1 MAQNTMTLEEQA
13 AYRPQI
19 ATNLLNIL
27 TGGLY
32 GGVTGQNV
40 RQTEAQRAREM
51 LQAEELQKSREQRA
65 LDRDLERRMFEIGA
79 TTGAEIPREGNLYD
93 RMNAFYRNLARS
105 AVEAEAGARAG
116 YGFAEVP
123 TAEQQGSMA
132 YNQAAA
138 KAQMERYQKMSDAKL
153 KEEINR
159 PQAIAE
165 ANALKIQ
172 FDPNEPTAA
181 IEARIADAK
190 QIRGQEYAYKE
201 KADINRAEIA
211 QAKADNEFPF
221 LASFDVDKATAG
233 QLNAMAD
240 KLDRERKRS
249 ALTADQ
255 KRVESITQYEQ
266 RIEDARAAGDL
277 EKVQELVY
285 RSPYIKE
292 IRNNPYW
299 QDKAQTKVEIPKK
312 KEEELAELPTQ
323 MNDAVSFVRNV
334 GKLAKGRNINEVSKM
349 SFNTLT
355 STLDN
360 YGAAYFGND
369 EARNALQAIKQE
381 FEGIVSKGR
390 KTLFG
395 ASLTDRELASA
406 QTLFGDYARADFL
419 PRAIQFID
427 KVFAMKPSERYPG
440 YLGMG
445 RHDRAVEPLMNEY
458 STIRSTLNWVPFES
472 MVSRNQPVQIT
483 SPAPQPTKPAG
494 SSRGG
499 LTPEQ
504 RAAAER
510 RINELLQKQ

>member
-1 MAQNTMTLEEQA
+1 MAEFLDVEEQA
-13 AYRPQI
+13 KYRPSVGANI
-19 ATNLLNIL
+19 LNLL
-27 TGGLY
+27 TGGIY
-32 GGVTGQNV
+32 GGVTGKTQKS
-40 RQTEAQRAREM
+40 QEAQRAREL
-51 LQAEELQKSREQRA
+51 LQLEQMQQSREERS
-65 LDRDLERRMFEIGA
+65 LDRDLQRRMIEQALTAGVD
-79 TTGAEIPREGNLYD
+79 IPQEGNLYD
-93 RMNAFYRNLARS
+93 RMAALRKNLTRA

-116 YGFAEVP
+116 YGFADVP

-190 QIRGQEYAYKE
+190 QTRGQEYAYKE

-221 LASFDVDKATAG
+221 LASFDVEKATAG

-355 STLDN
+355 STLDQF
-360 YGAAYFGND
+360 GAAYFGND
-369 EARNALQAIKQE
+369 EARNALQSIKQE

-406 QTLFGDYARADFL
+406 QTLFGNYASADFL

-472 MVSRNQPVQIT
+472 MVSRNQPVTIT
-483 SPAPQPTKPAG
+483 GPSAQTPAAG
-494 SSRGG
+494 ATNRV
-499 LTPEQ
+499 
-504 RAAAER
+504 
-510 RINELLQKQ
+510 RINSAGTAY

>member
-1 MAQNTMTLEEQA
+1 MAEFLDVEEQA
-13 AYRPQI
+13 KYRPSVGANI
-19 ATNLLNIL
+19 LNLL
-27 TGGLY
+27 TGGIY
-32 GGVTGQNV
+32 GGVTGKTQKS
-40 RQTEAQRAREM
+40 QEAQRAREL
-51 LQAEELQKSREQRA
+51 LQLEQMQQSREERS
-65 LDRDLERRMFEIGA
+65 LDRDLQRRMIEQALTAGVD
-79 TTGAEIPREGNLYD
+79 IPQEGNLYD
-93 RMNAFYRNLARS
+93 RMAALRKNLTRA

-116 YGFAEVP
+116 YGFADVP

-138 KAQMERYQKMSDAKL
+138 KAQMERYQRMSDAKL

-190 QIRGQEYAYKE
+190 QTRGQEYAYKE

-221 LASFDVDKATAG
+221 LASFDVEKATAG

-240 KLDRERKRS
+240 KLDRERKKS
-249 ALTADQ
+249 ALTAGQ
-255 KRVESITQYEQ
+255 KREEGVLGYQKSIRSAITS
-266 RIEDARAAGDL
+266 GDIN
-277 EKVQELVY
+277 EAKRLVY
-285 RSPYIKE
+285 ESPYKE
-292 IRNNPYW
+292 IRDSDYW
-299 QDKAQTKVEIPKK
+299 QSEAGTQVSIPKK

-355 STLDN
+355 STLDQF
-360 YGAAYFGND
+360 GAAYFGND
-369 EARNALQAIKQE
+369 EARNALQSIKQE

-406 QTLFGDYARADFL
+406 KTLFGDYSSADFL

-472 MVSRNQPVQIT
+472 MVSRNQPVT
-483 SPAPQPTKPAG
+483 VTGPSAKTPAAG
-494 SSRGG
+494 VTNRV
-499 LTPEQ
+499 
-504 RAAAER
+504 
-510 RINELLQKQ
+510 RINSAGTAY

>member
-1 MAQNTMTLEEQA
+1 MAEFLDVEEQA
-13 AYRPQI
+13 KYRPSVGANI
-19 ATNLLNIL
+19 LNLL
-27 TGGLY
+27 TGGIY
-32 GGVTGQNV
+32 GGVTGKTQKS
-40 RQTEAQRAREM
+40 QEAQRAREL
-51 LQAEELQKSREQRA
+51 LQLEQMQQSREERS
-65 LDRDLERRMFEIGA
+65 LDRDLQRRMIEQALTAGVD
-79 TTGAEIPREGNLYD
+79 IPQEGNLYD
-93 RMNAFYRNLARS
+93 RMAALRKNLTRA
-105 AVEAEAGARAG
+105 AVEAESGARAG
-116 YGFAEVP
+116 YGFADVP

-138 KAQMERYQKMSDAKL
+138 KAQMERYQRMSDAKL

-190 QIRGQEYAYKE
+190 QTRGQEYAYKE

-221 LASFDVDKATAG
+221 LASFDVEKATAG

-240 KLDRERKRS
+240 KLDRERKKS
-249 ALTADQ
+249 ALTAGQ
-255 KRVESITQYEQ
+255 KREEGVLGYQKSIRSAITS
-266 RIEDARAAGDL
+266 GDIN
-277 EKVQELVY
+277 EAKRLVY
-285 RSPYIKE
+285 ESPYKE
-292 IRNNPYW
+292 IRDSDYW
-299 QDKAQTKVEIPKK
+299 QSEAGTQVSIPKK

-355 STLDN
+355 STLDQF
-360 YGAAYFGND
+360 GAAYFGND
-369 EARNALQAIKQE
+369 EARNALQSIKQE

-406 QTLFGDYARADFL
+406 KTLFGDYSSADFL

-472 MVSRNQPVQIT
+472 MVSRNQPVTVTGPSAQT
-483 SPAPQPTKPAG
+483 PAAG
-494 SSRGG
+494 VTNRV
-499 LTPEQ
+499 
-504 RAAAER
+504 
-510 RINELLQKQ
+510 RINSAGTAY

>member
-1 MAQNTMTLEEQA
+1 MAEFLDVEEQA
-13 AYRPQI
+13 KYRPSVGANI
-19 ATNLLNIL
+19 LNLL
-27 TGGLY
+27 TGGIY
-32 GGVTGQNV
+32 GGVTGKTQKS
-40 RQTEAQRAREM
+40 QEAQRAREL
-51 LQAEELQKSREQRA
+51 LQLEQMQQSREERS
-65 LDRDLERRMFEIGA
+65 LDRDLQRRMIEQALTAGVD
-79 TTGAEIPREGNLYD
+79 IPQEGNLYD
-93 RMNAFYRNLARS
+93 RMAALRKNLTRA

-123 TAEQQGSMA
+123 TADQQGSMA

-190 QIRGQEYAYKE
+190 QTRGQEYAYKE

-221 LASFDVDKATAG
+221 LASFDVEKATSG

-240 KLDRERKRS
+240 KLDRERKKS
-249 ALTADQ
+249 ALTAGQ
-255 KRVESITQYEQ
+255 KREEGVLGYQKSIRSAITS
-266 RIEDARAAGDL
+266 GDIN
-277 EKVQELVY
+277 EAKRLVY
-285 RSPYIKE
+285 ESPYKE
-292 IRNNPYW
+292 IRDSDYW
-299 QDKAQTKVEIPKK
+299 QSEAGTQVSIPKK
-312 KEEELAELPTQ
+312 KEEELADLPER

-355 STLDN
+355 STLDQF
-360 YGAAYFGND
+360 GAAYFGND
-369 EARNALQAIKQE
+369 EARNALQSIKQE

-406 QTLFGDYARADFL
+406 KTLFGDYTSADFL

-445 RHDRAVEPLMNEY
+445 RHDRAVESLMNEY

-472 MVSRNQPVQIT
+472 MVSRNQPVTIT
-483 SPAPQPTKPAG
+483 GPSVQTPAAG
-494 SSRGG
+494 ATNRV
-499 LTPEQ
+499 
-504 RAAAER
+504 
-510 RINELLQKQ
+510 RINSAGTAY